1 METVLTPE
9 ISVVILCYRS
19 GDFAKIFYNKVS
31 EVLRR
36 NNLDYEIVLV
46 GNYRPETNDDTPE
59 IIKEIS
65 NSDSRVRTVIKE
77 KLKPEEA
84 MGWDMRSGFEAA
96 VGKTILVI
104 DGDGQ
109 MPPEDI
115 PRLYNKLVKERLD
128 LCKGRRISRGDGPYR
143 KFISMV
149 FNAVMHLLF
158 PGIVSNDINGKPKIF
173 TRYAYSKMKL
183 ESNDWFIDAEIMIQ
197 ARRLNFRIGE
207 MEVEFHENPKRRS
220 FISFKANLEFIKNI
234 ITYRLKEFQA

>member
-1 METVLTPE
+1 MEKVLTPE

>member
-1 METVLTPE
+1 MEKVLTPE

-115 PRLYNKLVKERLD
+115 PRLYNKLVKEKLD

>member
-1 METVLTPE
+1 M
-9 ISVVILCYRS
+9 RKNRKD
-19 GDFAKIFYNKVS
+19 G
-31 EVLRR
+31 
-36 NNLDYEIVLV
+36 LD
-46 GNYRPETNDDTPE
+46 
-59 IIKEIS
+59 
-65 NSDSRVRTVIKE
+65 
-77 KLKPEEA
+77 
-84 MGWDMRSGFEAA
+84 
-96 VGKTILVI
+96 
-104 DGDGQ
+104 
-109 MPPEDI
+109 
-115 PRLYNKLVKERLD
+115 
-128 LCKGRRISRGDGPYR
+128 R